1 MFLLQSSSNAEILK
15 KQNNA
20 IKICFSSV
28 QRSMRSRLSKRI
40 GLMAKK
46 SVYNRAGLVD
56 FVIMLVNSVVNLPD
70 EFLVGYYILPTACSN
85 GKL

>member
-1 MFLLQSSSNAEILK
+1 
-15 KQNNA
+15 
-20 IKICFSSV
+20 
-28 QRSMRSRLSKRI
+28 
-40 GLMAKK
+40 MAKK